1 MKAKGAV
8 ASIRGGKGSGG
19 AAPRLSVLLLALLTG
34 CSSLRPAFIAAP
46 NIGGSISTG
55 VLLRDTPSSES
66 ELVLQSVASIRASS
80 YIWQPWF
87 APVTSSGGVAYER
100 RTGRR
105 ANEGD
110 ALRFNGDLSLGLLP
124 QSRFPARL
132 SYSRLDSR
140 VSGQFS
146 GADFIQNRFAFSTT
160 SIFTGKFRTNAGV
173 AIDWSEQAK
182 TGDRRS
188 KRFYGGA
195 TKTFGRNFAGLQS
208 MALSV
213 DYTTSAFDSLREGEL
228 SEDVLSATFSLHA
241 KPGPDA
247 TNNLVVTFISD
258 DEVSRTVIAN
268 RRSLQA
274 VNNFNWN
281 PQGKIYNIDGFIR
294 ARIEEIEFGDVATQP
309 RRRNNQL
316 LGAVNSQISLS
327 ERLHVR
333 LGIRAGADDRTGS
346 IGGPQPGDSDTRSFV
361 AAGATVNYFSKT
373 RKFGAYDW
381 RWGARASGETGWES
395 EDDLIRNPTAA
406 VNQTLERDV
415 PFFGETPAR
424 LSFTQEVGFDS
435 SAVNRGNPDDE
446 EFTPIVSHGLAFSYS
461 SGGQSGSTSFVVSL
475 RDNRELSGDRDS
487 LQTAQVQFNRN
498 QALDARRSFTGSLT
512 ANALRRTLAGD
523 EDTIVSASGRLVYN
537 HRSIF
542 DLLNLEFR
550 SEVAVNIFELDELFS
565 EDPEPTF
572 VEDIQH
578 HEWRNYLTY
587 HIGKIA
593 VVGEASA
600 FYEDEGLGT
609 LFMIRIR
616 RDFGGN

>member
-1 MKAKGAV
+1 MRAKGAV
-8 ASIRGGKGSGG
+8 ASVRGGGG
-19 AAPRLSVLLLALLTG
+19 NGVDAPRLSVLLLALLTG

-46 NIGGSISTG
+46 SMGGSISTG
-55 VLLRDTPSSES
+55 VMLRDTPSSES
-66 ELVLQSVASIRASS
+66 ELVLQNVASIRASS

-87 APVTSSGGVAYER
+87 APLSSNGGVAYER
-100 RTGRR
+100 RTGRQGS
-105 ANEGD
+105 EGD
-110 ALRFNGDLSLGLLP
+110 ALRFNGDLALGILP
-124 QSRFPARL
+124 QSRFASSL

-140 VSGQFS
+140 VSGQFN
-146 GADFIQNRFAFSTT
+146 GADYVQNRFAFSTSGVFSAT
-160 SIFTGKFRTNAGV
+160 LRTNAGV

-195 TKTFGRNFAGLQS
+195 TKSFGRNFAGLQS
-208 MALSV
+208 MAVSV
-213 DYTTSAFDSLREGEL
+213 DYATSAFDSLREGNL
-228 SEDVLSATFSLHA
+228 SEDALSANFSLHS
-241 KPGPDA
+241 KPARDA
-247 TNNLVVTFISD
+247 NNNLLVTFISD

-294 ARIEEIEFGDVATQP
+294 ARIEEIEFGDVAAQP
-309 RRRNNQL
+309 KRKNNQL
-316 LGAVNSQISLS
+316 LGAVNSQISFN
-327 ERLHVR
+327 ERLHLR
-333 LGIRAGADDRTGS
+333 LGIRAGADQRTGS
-346 IGGPQPGDSDTRSFV
+346 ITGPLPSDSNTRSFV
-361 AAGATVNYFSKT
+361 AAGADVNYFSRT

-381 RWGARASGETGWES
+381 RWGARASAETGWES
-395 EDDLIRNPTAA
+395 EDNLIRNPTAA
-406 VNQTLERDV
+406 VNQTLERDI

-424 LSFTQEVGFDS
+424 LSLTQEVGFDS
-435 SAVNRGNPDDE
+435 SAVNRGSLVNE
-446 EFTPIVSHGLAFSYS
+446 EFTPVISHGLAFSYS
-461 SGGQSGSTSFVVSL
+461 SGGDAGSTSFVISL
-475 RDNRELSGDRDS
+475 RDNRELSGDRDTQ
-487 LQTAQVQFNRN
+487 QTAQIQFNRN

-512 ANALRRTLAGD
+512 ANALRRSLAGE
-523 EDTIVSASGRLVYN
+523 EDTIISASGRLVYN

-542 DLLNLEFR
+542 DLLNLDFR

-593 VVGEASA
+593 VIGEASA

-609 LFMIRIR
+609 LFMFRIR

>member
-1 MKAKGAV
+1 MKANGAV
-8 ASIRGGKGSGG
+8 ASKRGGRNGG
-19 AAPRLSVLLLALLTG
+19 AAGPRLSVLLLALLSG

-46 NIGGSISTG
+46 NMGGSVSTG

-66 ELVLQSVASIRASS
+66 ELVLQNVASIRASS

-87 APVTSSGGVAYER
+87 APLTSSAGVAYER
-100 RTGRR
+100 RTGRPG
-105 ANEGD
+105 NEGD
-110 ALRFNGDLSLGLLP
+110 ALRVNGDLALALLP

-140 VSGQFS
+140 VSGEFS
-146 GADFIQNRFAFSTT
+146 GADFVQNRFAFSTT
-160 SIFTGKFRTNAGV
+160 SIITSRFRTNAGV

-213 DYTTSAFDSLREGEL
+213 DYTTSAFDSLREGNL
-228 SEDVLSATFSLHA
+228 SEDILSANFTLHA

-247 TNNLVVTFISD
+247 NNNLIVTFISD
-258 DEVSRTVIAN
+258 DEVSRTIVAD

-294 ARIEEIEFGDVATQP
+294 ARVEEIEFGDVAARPT
-309 RRRNNQL
+309 RRNNQL
-316 LGAVNSQISLS
+316 LGAVSSQISLS
-327 ERLHVR
+327 ERLQVR
-333 LGIRAGADDRTGS
+333 LGIRAGADERTGS
-346 IGGPQPGDSDTRSFV
+346 VSGGTADSGVRKFA
-361 AAGATVNYFSKT
+361 AAGASVNYFSRT

-381 RWGARASGETGWES
+381 RWGARASAETGWES
-395 EDDLIRNPTAA
+395 EDGLIRKPTAA
-406 VNQTLERDV
+406 VNQTLERDI
-415 PFFGETPAR
+415 PFFGERPAR
-424 LSFTQEVGFDS
+424 LSLTQEVGFDS
-435 SAVNRGNPDDE
+435 GAVNRGNPQDE

-461 SGGQSGSTSFVVSL
+461 TGGQSGSTSFVVTL

-487 LQTAQVQFNRN
+487 LQTAQVQFNRS

-512 ANALRRTLAGD
+512 ANALRRTLSGAD
-523 EDTIVSASGRLVYN
+523 DTIISASGRLVYN

-542 DLLNLEFR
+542 DLLNLDFR

-593 VVGEASA
+593 IVGEASA

-609 LFMIRIR
+609 LFMLRIR